1 MLITTTQIVWALAGL
16 FFGLLLAAPHSWF
29 PTRTRGTQGAFVCVV
44 VASLFGMKAS
54 YEAAALFAGFAVV
67 IALILVVEALQHA
80 IELAEQPKHTPVKQ
94 KGRHIL

>member
-1 MLITTTQIVWALAGL
+1 MLITTAQIVWALIGL

-44 VASLFGMKAS
+44 IGSLFGMKAS
-54 YEAAALFAGFAVV
+54 YEAAALFASFAVV
-67 IALILVVEALQHA
+67 IVVVALLQHA
-80 IELAEQPKHTPVKQ
+80 MYIAEQPRQTPVKQ

>member
-1 MLITTTQIVWALAGL
+1 MLITTAQIMWALAGL

-67 IALILVVEALQHA
+67 IVVVALLHHA